1 MTLKI
6 RNSFLIARLY
16 YRKLFRDL
24 EKKLIMNSSVK
35 KDVYKRQGYESPS
48 ARALLRIALYSGD
61 SDIIVR
67 LIFARQSA
75 LSVSAPK
82 QIEADFIV
90 LSVRT
95 APLAK
100 FSALDNA

>member
-1 MTLKI
+1 ML
-6 RNSFLIARLY
+6 
-16 YRKLFRDL
+16 L
-24 EKKLIMNSSVK
+24 EPVIMSLHSGRYSRRAVCLAA
-35 KDVYKRQGYESPS
+35 GYESPS
-48 ARALLRIALYSGD
+48 ARALLRIALYSGY

-67 LIFARQSA
+67 LIFARQST

-82 QIEADFIV
+82 QIEAAFIV

>member
-1 MTLKI
+1 MKACGIVAEYNPLHTGHVYQMNK
-6 RNSFLIARLY
+6 ARQISQA
-16 YRKLFRDL
+16 DC
-24 EKKLIMNSSVK
+24 I
-35 KDVYKRQGYESPS
+35 
-48 ARALLRIALYSGD
+48 
-61 SDIIVR
+61 
-67 LIFARQSA
+67 IFARQSA

-82 QIEADFIV
+82 QIEAAFIV

>member
-1 MTLKI
+1 MLRLLPRI
-6 RNSFLIARLY
+6 AFIYSIARML
-16 YRKLFRDL
+16 L
-24 EKKLIMNSSVK
+24 EPDIMFLHSGRYSRSAVCLAA
-35 KDVYKRQGYESPS
+35 GYESPS

-61 SDIIVR
+61 SDIIVW

-82 QIEADFIV
+82 QIEAVFIS

>member
-1 MTLKI
+1 M
-6 RNSFLIARLY
+6 
-16 YRKLFRDL
+16 
-24 EKKLIMNSSVK
+24 
-35 KDVYKRQGYESPS
+35 
-48 ARALLRIALYSGD
+48 LRIDLYSGD
-61 SDIIVR
+61 SDIIAW

-82 QIEADFIV
+82 QIEAAFIS

-95 APLAK
+95 APFAK